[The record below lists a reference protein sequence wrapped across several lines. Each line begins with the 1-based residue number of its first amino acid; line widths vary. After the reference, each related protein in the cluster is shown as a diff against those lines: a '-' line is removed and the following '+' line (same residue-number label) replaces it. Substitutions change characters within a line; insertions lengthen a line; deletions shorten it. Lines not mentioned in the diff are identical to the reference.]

1 MSSQC
6 TVCQLFALY
15 LKVCEEIKQQ
25 IWVAGLAQS
34 RIVEVFRFPPPLW
47 RSSSYLSFA
56 GHVLGIRRC
65 FELAFYPG
73 FGWFRFMT
81 HWQGVETTFGS
92 PVSRVDM
99 ARWTEDHLCR
109 RTFPGRPV
117 WSGAPMAN
125 RFSLVIQML
134 ASMGLTCLGMA
145 SSFLYFYIQESG
157 IYPKCDISSST

>member
-1 MSSQC
+1 MHC
-6 TVCQLFALY
+6 VPAF
-15 LKVCEEIKQQ
+15 
-25 IWVAGLAQS
+25 
-34 RIVEVFRFPPPLW
+34 RIVSESMRGNQAANLGGWSCAIADRWSIQNSPPLW

>member
-25 IWVAGLAQS
+25 IWVAGLAQL
-34 RIVEVFRFPPPLW
+34 RIVEVFRFPPPLKVIQLFELC
-47 RSSSYLSFA
+47 RT
-56 GHVLGIRRC
+56 VLGIRRC

-92 PVSRVDM
+92 PVSRLTWLGGQRTTFAGEHSLGDLFEVEHQWPI
-99 ARWTEDHLCR
+99 AFRWSFRC
-109 RTFPGRPV
+109 
-117 WSGAPMAN
+117 
-125 RFSLVIQML
+125 L

-145 SSFLYFYIQESG
+145 SSFLYSG
-157 IYPKCDISSST
+157 IGNLSQMRYK